1 MKNLRKLTLLLVV
14 ALVIVSMLVMASCDV
29 TETTGSSNE
38 STSSSK
44 AEGTNSSV
52 ADGTQESQKPD
63 ESVTESTGDNVTE
76 SSKDDTTD
84 SSVTEDSTTD
94 SSVTEDSATGSST
107 TDSSVP
113 GDGNDEDDVN
123 PNLITVTVFN
133 QLGKPVN
140 GAVIQ
145 ICQGETCFAKP
156 VQTGANGIGS
166 REYTLGQ
173 GQLKAK
179 IVSIKGMD
187 DFLASEE
194 YVYFEDGSRE
204 ITITIQKI
212 TVNVFDDTNM
222 AIEGAQ
228 VQLYQGEYAIDG
240 DLITDANGVASGF
253 VALTGGKFSAKV
265 TKLLVNADKYDISGE
280 AVGFDE
286 GEYEGFLTISQKR
299 ALTVKLSDFMSG
311 APFAGIKVKLYLGNS
326 FEDVATTDK
335 NGIVRFDN
343 VVDGNYSVEISFE
356 SPAYVSVGA
365 SEDDGRHYFVDSNVL
380 NISVIE
386 LTNIVYTVNVSKG
399 TAGETITVYDVN
411 NAVFGTYETD
421 ENGTVVFEAP
431 HGYYTAVLT
440 TEDGKYAAPV
450 SFVKGD
456 SATGTIV
463 KTDKVAGSAKDAP
476 ILLVGEMTV
485 DFEASKA
492 VWFAI
497 PNANGKCVTVGA
509 EVFFEFDGSLVERVD
524 GYYYFTAEKG
534 EMAVFSVTSEVN
546 AEGVWMETKAPG
558 TIKDPYEVSGS
569 VKNDV
574 AIYVGETVYYSYIA
588 DKDGTLTVTIGGDVV
603 VLFDGNNG
611 LNLDAGVFMY
621 PVKAGQTV
629 LVSLDG
635 ANLMTG
641 IDTEVGFELG
651 EKKLDY
657 TISVTKDGDT
667 ADGVVVILYA
677 RNGEELVEVARATT
691 DETGMCVFADIAYAG
706 NYVIKAECPEGYTYI
721 MEEVELGI
729 EVYGSYYF
737 TRIKTGEADA
747 PFEFD
752 TTEEL
757 KETAE
762 IKENGTVWYTLYVR
776 PNMESKF
783 FLVANSAN
791 VVIKV
796 YNSDTNDD
804 GIIDGSDTPIATV
817 NASDGK
823 ATYVFET
830 NAMLYTI
837 AVSTAD
843 GKAESVEL
851 EYASE
856 ELEGGAT
863 EENAIEIIE
872 SGTYTAKVNGTVYYV
887 FAGNDSCK
895 LTVTLTGNATLKQV
909 IRSMDGSTLE
919 PVDGNVL
926 RIEDTEGT
934 WIYFA
939 ISADEAGEY
948 EFTVTVE

>member
-1 MKNLRKLTLLLVV
+1 MKNLKRFTTLLVI
-14 ALVIVSMLVMASCDV
+14 ALVIFSVLALASCGNDGD
-29 TETTGSSNE
+29 TGASSDSSTNKPSSSSN
-38 STSSSK
+38 STQ
-44 AEGTNSSV
+44 N
-52 ADGTQESQKPD
+52 SQKPD
-63 ESVTESTGDNVTE
+63 GSVAD
-76 SSKDDTTD
+76 SSNGGNATD
-84 SSVTEDSTTD
+84 SSSTGGTMDSDITGSTGNSTTD
-94 SSVTEDSATGSST
+94 SSK
-107 TDSSVP
+107 P
-113 GDGNDEDDVN
+113 GDGTEDDVN
-123 PNLITVTVFN
+123 PNLVTVTVLN
-133 QLGKPVN
+133 QLGKPVS
-140 GAVIQ
+140 GAVVQ
-145 ICQGETCFAKP
+145 ICQGEICFAKP
-156 VQTGANGIGS
+156 VQTGADGTGS
-166 REYTLGQ
+166 REYDLGTDT
-173 GQLKAK
+173 LKAK
-179 IVSIKGMD
+179 LVSIKGMD

-212 TVNVFDDTNM
+212 TVNVFDDSNE

-228 VQLYQGEYAIDG
+228 IQLYQGEYALDG
-240 DLITDANGVASGF
+240 DLITDADGVASGF
-253 VALTGGKFSAKV
+253 VALTSGEFSATV
-265 TKLLVNADKYDISGE
+265 SKLLMNADKYDLGKEPVS
-280 AVGFDE
+280 FDE
-286 GEYEGFLTISQKR
+286 GSYEGFLTVNKKK

-311 APFAGIKVKLYLGNS
+311 TPLTGVKIKLWLEDS
-326 FEDVATTDK
+326 FEDVATTDA
-335 NGIVRFDN
+335 NGIVRFEN
-343 VVDGNYSVEISFE
+343 VGDGRYSVEISFE

-365 SEDDGRHYFVDSNVL
+365 SEEDGRHYFGETGVL
-380 NISVIE
+380 DISVIE
-386 LTNIVYTVNVSKG
+386 LTNITYTVNVSKG
-399 TAGETITVYDVN
+399 TAGETITVYDIN

-421 ENGTVVFEAP
+421 EKGTVTFEAP
-431 HGYYTAVLT
+431 HGYYTVVLT

-497 PNANGKCVTVGA
+497 PNANGKCVTAGV
-509 EVFFEFDGSLVERVD
+509 EVFFEFDGSMVERVD

-546 AEGVWMETKAPG
+546 VEGAWIETKAPG
-558 TIKDPYEVSGS
+558 TINDPYEVSGS
-569 VKNDV
+569 VKDDV
-574 AIYVGETVYYSYIA
+574 TIYVGETVYYSYTV
-588 DKDGTLTVTIGGDVV
+588 DKDGTLTVTIGSDVL

-611 LNLDAGVFMY
+611 LNLDAGVYMY

-635 ANLMTG
+635 SNLMTG
-641 IDTEVGFELG
+641 VDAEVGFELS

-667 ADGVVVILYA
+667 VDGVVVILYA
-677 RNGEELVEVARATT
+677 KNGSELVEVARATT
-691 DETGMCVFADIAYAG
+691 DASGMCVFADIVYAG
-706 NYVIKAECPEGYTYI
+706 NYVIKAECPDGYTYI
-721 MEEVELGI
+721 TEEVELGV
-729 EVYGSYYF
+729 ETFGSYYF
-737 TRIKTGEADA
+737 TCIKTGEADA
-747 PFEFD
+747 PFGFD
-752 TTEEL
+752 TTDEL

-762 IKENGTVWYTLYVR
+762 VKENGTVWYTLYVF
-776 PNMESKF
+776 PNQSAKYYI
-783 FLVANSAN
+783 VANNAN
-791 VVIKV
+791 AVLKI

-804 GIIDGSDTPIATV
+804 GIIDAKDTPIATV

-843 GKAESVEL
+843 GQAESIEL

-863 EENAIEIIE
+863 EENAIEITE
-872 SGTYTAKVNGTVYYV
+872 PGNYTANVDGTVYYV

-895 LTVTLTGNATLKQV
+895 LTITLNGNATLKQI

-926 RIEDTEGT
+926 TIEDTEGT